1 MAQQHTAVVHKLQ
14 GQLTAARKHAAASAP
29 PQHATDA
36 DAPSRLVEA
45 QAAQAGLR
53 EQLEAAQAAH
63 AHELVEAQR
72 QRAVDAEAARAALAE
87 AEAEVEASQEELAA
101 EARHAREELAAVRQR
116 ARQMVREKDD
126 EVARLRGLLR
136 GDTDG
141 GVVAGAADGEPP
153 TTPAPRADAGAV
165 GGGGGGGGGG
175 ASVPPWAITT
185 SSAPGTATAADAL
198 LMSARTQAVR
208 DAELVRLRQHGEALQ
223 AALDQARGAASR
235 EKAKVADLRRQV
247 RRGEAAAAPE
257 FLKEVVFKYALGGD
271 AAHATLFPLVA
282 SVFQFSP
289 SELEQVDAAR
299 RQEGA
304 SSFLSSFIFA
314 PAADGQGFDDAA
326 SATPVR
332 SATAAATPA
341 AADDGESAEE
351 LRRKVARL
359 KRLLRAAGV
368 ALASKAA
375 ESG

>member
-1 MAQQHTAVVHKLQ
+1 M
-14 GQLTAARKHAAASAP
+14 
-29 PQHATDA
+29 
-36 DAPSRLVEA
+36 
-45 QAAQAGLR
+45 
-53 EQLEAAQAAH
+53 
-63 AHELVEAQR
+63 
-72 QRAVDAEAARAALAE
+72 
-87 AEAEVEASQEELAA
+87 
-101 EARHAREELAAVRQR
+101 
-116 ARQMVREKDD
+116 
-126 EVARLRGLLR
+126 
-136 GDTDG
+136 
-141 GVVAGAADGEPP
+141 
-153 TTPAPRADAGAV
+153 
-165 GGGGGGGGGG
+165 
-175 ASVPPWAITT
+175 
-185 SSAPGTATAADAL
+185 
-198 LMSARTQAVR
+198 
-208 DAELVRLRQHGEALQ
+208 
-223 AALDQARGAASR
+223 
-235 EKAKVADLRRQV
+235 ADLRRQV

-282 SVFQFSP
+282 SVFRFSP